1 MAELDDIG
9 SETAA
14 MMRTML
20 QMATLVA
27 LKSREQG
34 QKEAESRAKAI
45 EAKMK
50 EARELQIREARDLK
64 AKDPRNQEL
73 MQMMSVGSRSIESRG
88 VESRAMESRSMESRS
103 VESHGIRLSKDAGS
117 PFAAAGVAQSATPSY
132 NSAERR
138 SAIAAHLQ
146 RSGVSPELSQ
156 VRMLVE
162 MGHGISPDEA
172 IHMRDAATRTPPV
185 RARAIERGLERG
197 IERGR

>member
-9 SETAA
+9 SETAS

-27 LKSREQG
+27 LKSREHG

-64 AKDPRNQEL
+64 AKDPRNLEL
-73 MQMMSVGSRSIESRG
+73 KEMMSLSPRTIESRG
-88 VESRAMESRSMESRS
+88 LEARGVETR
-103 VESHGIRLSKDAGS
+103 GISLHKDVGS
-117 PFAAAGVAQSATPSY
+117 PFATSGVAQAANYDST
-132 NSAERR
+132 ERR

-146 RSGVSPELSQ
+146 RAGVAPELSQ

-162 MGHGISPDEA
+162 MGHGISPDDA
-172 IHMRDAATRTPPV
+172 IRLRDAAVRTPQV
-185 RARAIERGLERG
+185 RARGPELGIELG
-197 IERGR
+197 IERGIDPRR

>member
-27 LKSREQG
+27 LKSREHG

-64 AKDPRNQEL
+64 AKDPRNIEL
-73 MQMMSVGSRSIESRG
+73 KQMMTMGQTKTQEKG
-88 VESRAMESRSMESRS
+88 
-103 VESHGIRLSKDAGS
+103 LSLQKDPSS
-117 PFAAAGVAQSATPSY
+117 PFAASSTTATATKGVEAPQLGY
-132 NSAERR
+132 DSAERR
-138 SAIAAHLQ
+138 AAIAAHLQ
-146 RSGVSPELSQ
+146 RAGVAPELSQ

-162 MGHGISPDEA
+162 MSQGISPEEA
-172 IHMRDAATRTPPV
+172 LRLRDAPTRHVGT
-185 RARAIERGLERG
+185 RERGIESRG

>member
-9 SETAA
+9 SETAS

-20 QMATLVA
+20 QMAILVA
-27 LKSREQG
+27 VKSREHG

-64 AKDPRNQEL
+64 AKDPRNIEL
-73 MQMMSVGSRSIESRG
+73 VQMMSVGSRTVESRG
-88 VESRAMESRSMESRS
+88 VESRNVESR
-103 VESHGIRLSKDAGS
+103 GINLNKPQGS
-117 PFAAAGVAQSATPSY
+117 PFASNAAATPSVGY
-132 NSAERR
+132 DSAERR

-146 RSGVSPELSQ
+146 RAGVAPELTQ

-162 MGHGISPDEA
+162 MGQGISPEEA
-172 IHMRDAATRTPPV
+172 IRSRDTVMRATL
-185 RARAIERGLERG
+185 ARQRGERGIERG

>member
-9 SETAA
+9 SETAS

-27 LKSREQG
+27 LKSREHG
-34 QKEAESRAKAI
+34 QKDAESRAKAI

-64 AKDPRNQEL
+64 AKDPRNIEL
-73 MQMMSVGSRSIESRG
+73 VQMMSVGSRTVESRG
-88 VESRAMESRSMESRS
+88 VESRGISLNKES
-103 VESHGIRLSKDAGS
+103 GS
-117 PFAAAGVAQSATPSY
+117 PFASSATGSSSNVGQAAAY
-132 NSAERR
+132 DSTERR
-138 SAIAAHLQ
+138 AAIAAHLQ
-146 RSGVSPELSQ
+146 RAGVAPELSQ

-172 IHMRDAATRTPPV
+172 IRLRDAATRTPQV
-185 RARAIERGLERG
+185 RARGLERG
-197 IERGR
+197 IELGIERGVERGR

>member
-27 LKSREQG
+27 LKSREHG

-64 AKDPRNQEL
+64 AKDPRNIEL
-73 MQMMSVGSRSIESRG
+73 KQMMTVGARSVETRGLESRGLESRTTESRG
-88 VESRAMESRSMESRS
+88 VSL
-103 VESHGIRLSKDAGS
+103 VKDAAS
-117 PFAAAGVAQSATPSY
+117 PFAGATPNYDST
-132 NSAERR
+132 ERR
-138 SAIAAHLQ
+138 AAIAAHLQ
-146 RSGVSPELSQ
+146 RAGVAPELSQ

-172 IHMRDAATRTPPV
+172 IRLRDAAARTPQV
-185 RARAIERGLERG
+185 RARGLERGLELGIERG

>member
-9 SETAA
+9 SETAS

-20 QMATLVA
+20 QMAILVA
-27 LKSREQG
+27 VKSREHG

-64 AKDPRNQEL
+64 AKDPRNIEL
-73 MQMMSVGSRSIESRG
+73 VQMMSVGSRTVESRG
-88 VESRAMESRSMESRS
+88 VENR
-103 VESHGIRLSKDAGS
+103 GINLNKPAGS
-117 PFAAAGVAQSATPSY
+117 AFAASAAATPSVGY
-132 NSAERR
+132 DSAERR

-146 RSGVSPELSQ
+146 RAGVAPELTQ

-162 MGHGISPDEA
+162 MGQGISPEEA
-172 IHMRDAATRTPPV
+172 IRSRDTVMRATL
-185 RARAIERGLERG
+185 ARQRGERGIERG

>member
-9 SETAA
+9 SETAS

-20 QMATLVA
+20 QMAILVA
-27 LKSREQG
+27 VKSREHG

-64 AKDPRNQEL
+64 AKDPRNIEL
-73 MQMMSVGSRSIESRG
+73 VQMMSVGSRTVEARG
-88 VESRAMESRSMESRS
+88 VESR
-103 VESHGIRLSKDAGS
+103 GINLNKPEGS
-117 PFAAAGVAQSATPSY
+117 AFASSAAATPSVGY
-132 NSAERR
+132 DSAERR

-146 RSGVSPELSQ
+146 RAGVAPELTQ

-162 MGHGISPDEA
+162 MGQGISPEEA
-172 IHMRDAATRTPPV
+172 IRSRDTVMRATL
-185 RARAIERGLERG
+185 ARQRGERGIERG

>member
-9 SETAA
+9 SETAS

-20 QMATLVA
+20 QMAILVA
-27 LKSREQG
+27 VKSREHG
-34 QKEAESRAKAI
+34 QKDAESRAKAI

-64 AKDPRNQEL
+64 AKDPRNVEL
-73 MQMMSVGSRSIESRG
+73 VQMMSVGSRTVESRG
-88 VESRAMESRSMESRS
+88 VESR
-103 VESHGIRLSKDAGS
+103 GINLNKPAGS
-117 PFAAAGVAQSATPSY
+117 AFASSAAATPSVGY
-132 NSAERR
+132 DSAERR

-146 RSGVSPELSQ
+146 RAGVAPELTQ

-162 MGHGISPDEA
+162 MGQGISPEEA
-172 IHMRDAATRTPPV
+172 IRSRDTVMRATL
-185 RARAIERGLERG
+185 ARQRGERGIERG

>member
-9 SETAA
+9 SETSA

-64 AKDPRNQEL
+64 AKDPRNIEL
-73 MQMMSVGSRSIESRG
+73 VQMMSVGGAKTQQRG
-88 VESRAMESRSMESRS
+88 
-103 VESHGIRLSKDAGS
+103 LSLEKDPSS
-117 PFAAAGVAQSATPSY
+117 PFATAAAAAAPATGVKAPQIAYDTV
-132 NSAERR
+132 ERR
-138 SAIAAHLQ
+138 SAVAAHLQ
-146 RSGVSPELSQ
+146 RAGIAPELSQ

-162 MGHGISPDEA
+162 MGQGISPDEA
-172 IHMRDAATRTPPV
+172 IRLRDAATRHNPT
-185 RARAIERGLERG
+185 RDRGIEVRGLERG
-197 IERGR
+197 R

>member
-9 SETAA
+9 SETAS
-14 MMRTML
+14 MMRIML

-27 LKSREQG
+27 LKSREHG
-34 QKEAESRAKAI
+34 QKDAESRAKAI

-64 AKDPRNQEL
+64 AKDPRNVEL
-73 MQMMSVGSRSIESRG
+73 VQMMSVGSRTVESRG
-88 VESRAMESRSMESRS
+88 VESRGVSLNKES
-103 VESHGIRLSKDAGS
+103 GS
-117 PFAAAGVAQSATPSY
+117 PFAASTAATPSVGY
-132 NSAERR
+132 DSAERR

-146 RSGVSPELSQ
+146 RAGVAPELTQ

-162 MGHGISPDEA
+162 MGQGISPEEA
-172 IHMRDAATRTPPV
+172 IRSRDTVMRATL
-185 RARAIERGLERG
+185 ARQRGERGIERG